1 MISLRSTNLKSMTI
15 NHDSIA
21 KYSQKHGQIVT
32 ENALRNGRWVV
43 NLQMKINGSAEL
55 PQSA

>member
-1 MISLRSTNLKSMTI
+1 MTI

-32 ENALRNGRWVV
+32 ENALRSGRGGV
-43 NLQMKINGSAEL
+43 NLQMKTNGKYE
-55 PQSA
+55 PPT